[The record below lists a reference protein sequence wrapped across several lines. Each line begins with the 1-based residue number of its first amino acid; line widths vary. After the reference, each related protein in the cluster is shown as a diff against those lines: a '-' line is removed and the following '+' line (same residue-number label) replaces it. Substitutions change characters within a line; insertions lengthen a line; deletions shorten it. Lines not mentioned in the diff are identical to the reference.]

1 MCGYVMQSTADVAR
15 HAVHRRHDGSAGELT
30 GQRLGRQRHRTK
42 RYESSAGR
50 QCDWFLLSMAAYL
63 TKLPYGVGIL
73 LLNTESCSSPMC
85 ILTVTIRLKTPSWTF
100 RP

>member
-42 RYESSAGR
+42 RYESSAWSTVWLVFTVYG
-50 QCDWFLLSMAAYL
+50 S
-63 TKLPYGVGIL
+63 LPYQVSIWGRHIIAQHWEL
-73 LLNTESCSSPMC
+73 
-85 ILTVTIRLKTPSWTF
+85 
-100 RP
+100 